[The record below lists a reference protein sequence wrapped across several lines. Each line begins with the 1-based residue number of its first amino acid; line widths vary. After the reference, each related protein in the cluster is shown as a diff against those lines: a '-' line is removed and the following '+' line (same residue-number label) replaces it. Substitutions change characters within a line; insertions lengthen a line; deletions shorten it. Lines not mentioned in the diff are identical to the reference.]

1 MVDERVAR
9 GVPGGPCDEGCPAA
23 SQRIEQELIAIQ
35 DRLDLLERRLW
46 IAIHGVG
53 LLIVADIAC
62 QILVLAAS

>member
-1 MVDERVAR
+1 MAEERAR
-9 GVPGGPCDEGCPAA
+9 GVLVGPRDDGCPAA
-23 SQRIEQELIAIQ
+23 NPRIEQELMAIR